1 MICACRL
8 MAIVHGVFARGLQG
22 NASSTKANN
31 LDGPRQ
37 GWASACNKA
46 LRIIDEARTAPKL

>member
-1 MICACRL
+1 MRACRL

-31 LDGPRQ
+31 LAGPRE
-37 GWASACNKA
+37 GWANACNKA